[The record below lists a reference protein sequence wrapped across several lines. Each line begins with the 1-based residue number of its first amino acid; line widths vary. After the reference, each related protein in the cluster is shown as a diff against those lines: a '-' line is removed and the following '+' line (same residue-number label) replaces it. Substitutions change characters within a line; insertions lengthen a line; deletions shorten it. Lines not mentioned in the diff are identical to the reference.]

1 MMAIR
6 KFASTSSTA
15 HVVTRILTTGIT
27 GVAAITT
34 HAEQLQIAPRYL
46 VPATASSSLDA
57 SIHPNIQG
65 SASVRM
71 QNPLL
76 HLSIHHTLSQQIHSC
91 SESLRPAV
99 CRILVQ
105 CFCSCNCLL
114 DMSNQHLSIVCSF
127 MVRTHFLTQSH
138 L

>member
-15 HVVTRILTTGIT
+15 HVVMRILTTGIT
-27 GVAAITT
+27 GGAAITT
-34 HAEQLQIAPRYL
+34 HAEQLQMAPRYL
-46 VPATASSSLDA
+46 APATASSSLDA

-76 HLSIHHTLSQQIHSC
+76 HLIKY
-91 SESLRPAV
+91 PPN
-99 CRILVQ
+99 ILP
-105 CFCSCNCLL
+105 N
-114 DMSNQHLSIVCSF
+114 ICSF
-127 MVRTHFLTQSH
+127 SLFLFSF
-138 L
+138 LNFPYIFLLN